1 MNWELARRCGE
12 LAGVLHEET
21 GLRVEVQ
28 AGPLGPMWDGWKVR
42 VGGAG
47 GPRWWFSD
55 EEILSVEPSEL
66 ADRIS
71 SEVNERLRPPAG
83 EDGQYDEDDQQD
95 EDNGVGALTGHVHG
109 DLLLRRRET
118 IVPGWR

>member
-21 GLRVEVQ
+21 GLRVEVKRDGLGFGLWACCKT
-28 AGPLGPMWDGWKVR
+28 AGC
-42 VGGAG
+42 
-47 GPRWWFSD
+47 WWVAN
-55 EEILSVEPSEL
+55 EEILSVEPREL
-66 ADRIS
+66 ADRIATA
-71 SEVNERLRPPAG
+71 VNSALRPPAG